1 VLNNSTFFLEKNA
14 CLPLPKESDRLITL
28 IKEQL
33 FHKIPRHWAMRA
45 QYGDVDLVDLTQE
58 QLEAVVDP

>member
-1 VLNNSTFFLEKNA
+1 MLEDCYGDA
-14 CLPLPKESDRLITL
+14 L
-28 IKEQL
+28 
-33 FHKIPRHWAMRA
+33 RA